1 MRFDAIVVGGSF
13 AGLAAA
19 MQLARARRRVA
30 VIDAG
35 QPRNRFSPALHG
47 MPGQDGRSPAAI
59 LGEARA
65 QLAAYPAATL
75 IGGQVA
81 AAAAMDDGFLVQLA
95 DGREMSAA
103 RLILAH
109 GLADRMPG
117 AGVGRKLAAALAER
131 WGHGVLHCPYCH
143 GYETAG
149 GPIGV
154 LATRPDM
161 AAHALLFT
169 DWGPTTLLLDGIP
182 APDAETAARLA
193 AAGIAIE
200 TVPVAE
206 LLGPAPALTGLR
218 LADGRTLP
226 MTGLFVAPE
235 PAFTTP
241 LPGMLGCRTE
251 TGPTG
256 PWIATDDW
264 GLTSV
269 AGVYA
274 AGDIAFPMHNASLAL
289 ASGVRAGVGAHRS
302 LVFGA

>member
-19 MQLARARRRVA
+19 MQLARARRQVA
-30 VIDAG
+30 VVDAG

-65 QLAAYPAATL
+65 QLAAYPAASL
-75 IGGQVA
+75 IGGEVATA
-81 AAAAMDDGFLVQLA
+81 AATSDGFLVQLA
-95 DGREMSAA
+95 DGREMTAA

-109 GLADRMPG
+109 GLADAMPG
-117 AGVGRKLAAALAER
+117 AGTGRKLAAALADR

-149 GPIGV
+149 GPLGV
-154 LATRPDM
+154 LATRPEM

-169 DWGPTTLLLDGIP
+169 DWGPTTLLLNGIP
-182 APDAETAARLA
+182 APDAETAARLT
-193 AAGIAIE
+193 AAGVTIE

-206 LLGPAPALTGLR
+206 LLGPAPGLTGIR
-218 LADGRTLP
+218 LADGRELP

-235 PAFTTP
+235 TRFTAP
-241 LPGMLGCRTE
+241 LAQALGCRIE

-269 AGVYA
+269 PGVYA

-289 ASGVRAGVGAHRS
+289 ASGVRAGVGVHRS
-302 LVFGA
+302 LVFGG